1 MKITAPSTLG
11 FDADRLHRI
20 DRFLQERYIASGRL
34 LGTQLLISR
43 DGEPVHF
50 ASTGAMRQDGTP
62 TRADTIYRI
71 ASMTKP
77 ITSVAFM
84 MQVEE
89 GRVALDDRVD
99 SIVPEFANIGVHAA
113 GGSGG
118 YVRSPPTRP
127 MLMIDLLRHTSG
139 LTYGFQ
145 NRTVVDAAYRE
156 AGIDAFHGNH
166 DLDSMAT
173 TLGQLPL
180 EFSPGDQWN
189 YSMATDLLG
198 LIVQRLDGAPL
209 DAVLARRVFDPL
221 GMVDTGFV
229 VPGGKVDRLA
239 DCHAVVPGGVALYDE
254 AVRSRWLRQPKLL
267 SGGGGLVS
275 TSADYHRFCRMM
287 MDGGVLDGARILSPK
302 TVALMTANHLPD
314 GGDLAS
320 LSQSMFSEATNAG
333 VGFGLGFAVTMDPAR
348 TMLPG
353 TAGEYY
359 WGGMFSTAFF
369 IDPIER
375 IITVFMAQLS
385 PSSTYPVRRELR
397 TMIYAA
403 LVDSRVRSALREG

>member
-1 MKITAPSTLG
+1 MKITSPATLG
-11 FDADRLHRI
+11 FDPDRLQRI
-20 DRFLQERYIASGRL
+20 DRFLQQRYIETGRL

-50 ASTGAMRQDGTP
+50 ASTGAMRQDGVP
-62 TRADTIYRI
+62 TRPDTIYRI

-99 SIVPEFANIGVHAA
+99 TVVPEFANVGVHAA

-118 YVRSPPTRP
+118 YVRTPPERP

-156 AGIDAFHGNH
+156 AGIEAFHGNH
-166 DLDSMAT
+166 DLDSMAGI
-173 TLGQLPL
+173 LGQLPL
-180 EFSPGDQWN
+180 EFSPGELWN
-189 YSMATDLLG
+189 YSMATDVLG

-209 DAVLARRVFDPL
+209 DQVLKRRLFDPL
-221 GMVDTGFV
+221 GMTDTGFV
-229 VPGGKVDRLA
+229 VPADKVDRLA

-287 MDGGVLDGARILSPK
+287 MDGGALDGARILSPK
-302 TVALMTANHLPD
+302 TIALMTANHLP
-314 GGDLAS
+314 GNSDLTS
-320 LSQSMFSEATNAG
+320 LSRSMFSEATNAG
-333 VGFGLGFAVTMDPAR
+333 IGFGLGLAVTMDPAR
-348 TMLPG
+348 TMLAG
-353 TAGEYY
+353 SAGEYH

-369 IDPIER
+369 IDPVER

-397 TMIYAA
+397 TMIYGA
-403 LVDSRVRSALREG
+403 LVDSRVRPGLVAQ